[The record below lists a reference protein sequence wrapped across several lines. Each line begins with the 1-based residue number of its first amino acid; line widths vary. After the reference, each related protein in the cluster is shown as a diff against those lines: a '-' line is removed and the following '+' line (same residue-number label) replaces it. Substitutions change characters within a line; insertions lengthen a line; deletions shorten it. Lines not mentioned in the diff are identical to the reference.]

1 MKKTII
7 EKKNQE
13 REVHTWGAVERSGSR
28 SRSVERWEVDQGW
41 EILCWDADPVE
52 ELRLDKANVEEA

>member
-1 MKKTII
+1 MSKHVTLSLTSIDYMKKTII

-28 SRSVERWEVDQGW
+28 SRSVER
-41 EILCWDADPVE
+41 
-52 ELRLDKANVEEA
+52 